1 MLALRFCNKI
11 HTLKI
16 LPRKARSSQILHD
29 RHAAVEGNGHL
40 CNMIYSVQFAAVSV
54 QYSAN
59 VFLYMSD
66 FRKTIDYDVI
76 LQVTQLCWHCVSA
89 IK

>member
-1 MLALRFCNKI
+1 MLALCVCNKI

-40 CNMIYSVQFAAVSV
+40 CDRIYSVQFAAVSV
-54 QYSAN
+54 QYSAH
-59 VFLYMSD
+59 VF
-66 FRKTIDYDVI
+66 FVHA
-76 LQVTQLCWHCVSA
+76 QLSENYRL
-89 IK
+89 